1 MTRQVITWTPA
12 RGTESRTW
20 KVCVKVHDPTFTA
33 WFILRCS
40 SLTVAKC
47 AMCGNAGDTL
57 GSIAQAYGTN
67 WMQLWGAN
75 IGSVGTVPAYFPA
88 SPTGTAAAVVAS
100 STDADAATAAM
111 GFGSFPDGAL
121 RLGPTYITSSAIPP
135 ALLARRCESVE
146 CVDFID
152 GEDSKHAP
160 PLQVLF
166 SALQDLISL
175 NYSASLVSFE

>member
-57 GSIAQAYGTN
+57 GSIAQ
-67 WMQLWGAN
+67 
-75 IGSVGTVPAYFPA
+75 VPASRF
-88 SPTGTAAAVVAS
+88 SCCGVS
-100 STDADAATAAM
+100 SQNVLR
-111 GFGSFPDGAL
+111 FGCTVSIL
-121 RLGPTYITSSAIPP
+121 RLSSGYQTRIN
-135 ALLARRCESVE
+135 
-146 CVDFID
+146 ID
-152 GEDSKHAP
+152 
-160 PLQVLF
+160 
-166 SALQDLISL
+166 
-175 NYSASLVSFE
+175 

>member
-100 STDADAATAAM
+100 STDADAASAAM

-135 ALLARRCESVE
+135 ALLARRFGMSLSSLFRFNPDLDPSLDSVPQGFAVCIVSQICE
-146 CVDFID
+146 
-152 GEDSKHAP
+152 
-160 PLQVLF
+160 
-166 SALQDLISL
+166 
-175 NYSASLVSFE
+175 